1 MSDQGHNNNTIT
13 SAGHENQRKPHK
25 RTNDAANAPLV
36 RFPVHIFE
44 RAVRHPAL
52 IPSHLKPLSSRAPL
66 SNQWPINSTRRPPQ
80 HVVVVHSLCQFGFT
94 NGGSLVPAFSSTT
107 RDSALMPLHTMIKA
121 RVPCRQPR
129 RQNLPCWVVIGSF
142 FLRMLAGLC
151 FIPMKCRASLSMV
164 VDDIV
169 HRALPGSPIG
179 FVLQVWSFLW

>member
-1 MSDQGHNNNTIT
+1 MN
-13 SAGHENQRKPHK
+13 E
-25 RTNDAANAPLV
+25 AANARKDYLYA
-36 RFPVHIFE
+36 FTFE
-44 RAVRHPAL
+44 RVVRAAPDSHSPPPSLLPRQPTYARPRAQYQHPATSATCRGGTL
-52 IPSHLKPLSSRAPL
+52 PVPR
-66 SNQWPINSTRRPPQ
+66 
-80 HVVVVHSLCQFGFT
+80 FGFT
-94 NGGSLVPAFSSTT
+94 NGGTLVAAFSSTT
-107 RDSALMPLHTMIKA
+107 RDSALLPLHTMIKA